1 MNFQDTI
8 VAISTL
14 VGYSG
19 IGIVRI
25 SGKKSFSIA
34 KKIFH
39 PVKNKV
45 DWASSFKMY
54 YGWILDPENEQKI
67 DEVLLSLMRA
77 PRTYTRED
85 IVEINCHGGPLPLR
99 KILELV
105 LKHGARLAEP
115 GEFTKRAFLKGR
127 IDLLQAES
135 VLNVIQAK
143 TEKALKIALNQL
155 EGGLSQKIYSL
166 KEKIVNFLSLIEA
179 ELNFPEED
187 ISFLTEKEKRERF
200 EEILRMVTSLLK
212 MGREGRIYQEGV
224 KAAIVGKP
232 NVGKSTLFNTLL
244 QEERAIVTPI
254 PGTTRDTIEEMVN
267 IDGFPLRIIDPAG
280 LRKVRSRIEIEGVKR
295 THLKIKEAD
304 LILFM
309 IEGSS
314 PLNQKDIA
322 ILKKIK
328 KEKTLLVINKIDL
341 PQKLEKKKVEY
352 FFPEKKIVEISA
364 TREINIEKLK
374 QKIAEFV
381 NKEVVSSP
389 LDLIAIS
396 LREEEILRGVKKNI
410 DRAFKSLKEE
420 LPLELVAFDLREGV
434 RRIGE
439 ITGEVS
445 TEDILEQIFSQFCI
459 GK

>member
-8 VAISTL
+8 AAISTPI
-14 VGYSG
+14 GYSG

-25 SGKKSFSIA
+25 SGKKSFPIA
-34 KKIFH
+34 KKILY

-54 YGWILDPENEQKI
+54 YGWIIDPENKQRV

-77 PRTYTRED
+77 PRTYTREN
-85 IVEINCHGGPLPLR
+85 IVEINCHGGPLPL
-99 KILELV
+99 KKTLELV
-105 LKHGARLAEP
+105 LKYGARLAEP

-155 EGGLSQKIYSL
+155 KGGLSRKIYSL

-179 ELNFPEED
+179 ELNFPEEG
-187 ISFLTEKEKRERF
+187 ISFLTEKEKKEKF
-200 EEILRMVTSLLK
+200 KEILKEIISLLK
-212 MGREGRIYQEGV
+212 MGKEGRIYQGGV
-224 KAAIVGKP
+224 KAVIVGKP
-232 NVGKSTLFNTLL
+232 NVGKSTLLNTLL

-267 IDGFPLRIIDPAG
+267 IDGFPLRIIDTAG

-304 LILFM
+304 LILLM
-309 IEGSS
+309 IERSS
-314 PLNQKDIA
+314 PLNQEDIA
-322 ILKKIK
+322 ILKKVK
-328 KEKTLLVINKIDL
+328 REKTLLIINKIDL
-341 PQKLEKKKVEY
+341 PQRLEKKKVEY

-381 NKEVVSSP
+381 NKEIVSSH

-396 LREEEILRGVKKNI
+396 LREEQILEKVKKNV

-445 TEDILEQIFSQFCI
+445 TEDILGQIFSQFCI